1 MELRFRL
8 EKEEKVHILLGLFVM
23 AVIIANMMGAKITS
37 IFGISM
43 SVGIFVF
50 PLTFLITDIIEEVYG
65 REKTKI
71 FVLTAFFALLLV
83 LLFTAFFVWL
93 PPAER
98 FVHNEGYTTVFS
110 LSLRMTIASIIAFLI
125 SQFHDI
131 WAFNFWKQ
139 KTKGKY
145 MWLRNNLSTLVSQ
158 FLDTTIFMFLAFY
171 HMTPKFTAAY
181 VFTLIIPYWLL
192 KVFMAAADTPF
203 CYLGVWWL
211 QGDKPAK
218 KKKRS

>member
-1 MELRFRL
+1 MKQED
-8 EKEEKVHILLGLFVM
+8 KVYILLGVFVM
-23 AVIIANMMGAKITS
+23 AVIIANLMGAKITT

-65 REKTKI
+65 KEKTKM
-71 FVLTAFFALLLV
+71 FVLTAFFAMVLV

-93 PPAER
+93 PAAER
-98 FVHNEGYTTVFS
+98 FTHNEEYVTIFS
-110 LSLRMTIASIIAFLI
+110 LSMRMIAASIIAFLV

-145 MWLRNNLSTLVSQ
+145 LWLRNNLSTISSQ
-158 FLDTTIFMFLAFY
+158 FIDTIIFMYLAFLY
-171 HMTPKFTAAY
+171 MTPKFTPGF
-181 VFTLIIPYWLL
+181 VFTLVIPYWLL

-211 QGDKPAK
+211 RGEKPK
-218 KKKRS
+218 KK

>member
-1 MELRFRL
+1 MKQED
-8 EKEEKVHILLGLFVM
+8 KVYILLGLFVM
-23 AVIIANMMGAKITS
+23 AVIMANLMGAKITT

-50 PLTFLITDIIEEVYG
+50 PLTFLITDVIEEVYG
-65 REKTKI
+65 KEKTRM
-71 FVLTAFFALLLV
+71 FVLTALFAMVLV

-98 FVHNEGYTTVFS
+98 FGSNPEYVTIFS
-110 LSLRMTIASIIAFLI
+110 LSLRMMVASIIAFLV

-131 WAFNFWKQ
+131 WAFNFWKK

-145 MWLRNNLSTLVSQ
+145 LWLRNNLSTFSSQ
-158 FLDTTIFMFLAFY
+158 FIDTMLFMYLAFLY
-171 HMTPKFTAAY
+171 MTPKFTPGF
-181 VFTLIIPYWLL
+181 VFTLVIPYWLL

-211 QGDKPAK
+211 KGEKPK
-218 KKKRS
+218 KKK